1 VRLLAQGEPRYQFEL
16 KPIPAPRL
24 TDTLLTLDGQQLHYY
39 NQRETW
45 QAMIWPASTPDSP
58 GTRLQWR
65 TEAAGTNK
73 HYEFTGRWG
82 LVRMLERASV
92 EAIDSATF
100 QITWHG
106 SPDSLVSNLPPEPD
120 SLMPRAAMQPVSK
133 DIAYPIRYLMRTEL
147 GQGPLELL
155 ALRGFVLPSRIFADR
170 APTAS
175 ASPASNQTS
184 GLRPVP

>member
-1 VRLLAQGEPRYQFEL
+1 
-16 KPIPAPRL
+16 
-24 TDTLLTLDGQQLHYY
+24 
-39 NQRETW
+39 
-45 QAMIWPASTPDSP
+45 
-58 GTRLQWR
+58 
-65 TEAAGTNK
+65 
-73 HYEFTGRWG
+73 
-82 LVRMLERASV
+82 
-92 EAIDSATF
+92 
-100 QITWHG
+100 
-106 SPDSLVSNLPPEPD
+106 
-120 SLMPRAAMQPVSK
+120 MQPVSK